1 MTELHMFFWK
11 AIFSLPCVITMDHTS
26 TSLLFLWSEEKGL
39 GLWWFTPIF
48 QLYRGSQFYWWK
60 KPEYQEKTTGLPQ
73 VTDKHSH
80 IKYTSSWSGIK
91 LTTNR
96 TLVVI
101 CSDCTGSCRSS
112 YQTITT
118 TMVCLNRIQF
128 FLISLHRS
136 VLNCTRYLP
145 FLTFHHEYLYKSFK
159 DPVLLSRLHGFVN
172 TCIWGQMEWS
182 TIFLYYSIL
191 KFWTKFFLI
200 LNIKS
205 NHA

>member
-1 MTELHMFFWK
+1 MMIYTNIAAISWK
-11 AIFSLPCVITMDHTS
+11 SV
-26 TSLLFLWSEEKGL
+26 LLVKE
-39 GLWWFTPIF
+39 T
-48 QLYRGSQFYWWK
+48 
-60 KPEYQEKTTGLPQ
+60 EYQEKTTGLPQ

-80 IKYTSSWSGIK
+80 IKYTSPWSGIK

-118 TMVCLNRIQF
+118 TTVCLNRIQI

-159 DPVLLSRLHGFVN
+159 WPCYAVQASWLREHMYMRTDGMIYYISLLLYSKALHKVCF
-172 TCIWGQMEWS
+172 
-182 TIFLYYSIL
+182 
-191 KFWTKFFLI
+191 
-200 LNIKS
+200 
-205 NHA
+205 